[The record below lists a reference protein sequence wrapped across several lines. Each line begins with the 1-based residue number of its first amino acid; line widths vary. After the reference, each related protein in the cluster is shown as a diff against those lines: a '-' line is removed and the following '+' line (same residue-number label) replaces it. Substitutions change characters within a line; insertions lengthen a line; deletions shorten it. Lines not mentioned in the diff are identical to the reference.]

1 MTDANYAAEHTMGV
15 RGQIYFN
22 RFIIDEPP
30 GRSPAACFLLRAL
43 PAGFAA
49 CFRIFFPHGKGRVE
63 IPAGLDYN
71 KLRRIDDMIIAP
83 SMLASDFSRLSD
95 EIIRM
100 DIAGADWIHLDVM
113 DGHFVPNLTFG
124 PPVIAAMRRYTDKP
138 FDVHLM
144 IDDPMRYLP
153 EFRKAGADIISFH
166 LEAVSDPGAMID
178 AIAASGA
185 KPSVAIK
192 PGTPVQAVFPYLD
205 RLYMALVMTVEP
217 GFGGQKFLPDMM
229 PKVRLLKE
237 KRPDL
242 LVEVDGGI
250 NPCTARTAA
259 LAGVNVC
266 VAGTAVF
273 AAGDA
278 AKAIRELKNSDNAL

>member
-1 MTDANYAAEHTMGV
+1 
-15 RGQIYFN
+15 
-22 RFIIDEPP
+22 
-30 GRSPAACFLLRAL
+30 
-43 PAGFAA
+43 
-49 CFRIFFPHGKGRVE
+49 
-63 IPAGLDYN
+63 
-71 KLRRIDDMIIAP
+71 MIVAP
-83 SMLASDFSRLSD
+83 SMLASDFSHLSD

-144 IDDPMRYLP
+144 IDEPIRFLP
-153 EFRKAGADIISFH
+153 EFLKAGADIVSFH
-166 LEAVSDPGAMID
+166 LEAASDPGAMVD
-178 AIAASGA
+178 AIAAGGA

-192 PGTPVQAVFPYLD
+192 PGTPVEAVLPYLD
-205 RLYMALVMTVEP
+205 RLFMVLVMTVEP

-229 PKVRLLKE
+229 EKVRLLKA

-250 NPCTARTAA
+250 NPVTARTAA
-259 LAGVNVC
+259 LAGVNVL

-273 AAGDA
+273 GADDAGS
-278 AKAIRELKNSDNAL
+278 AIRKLKDSDGAL

>member
-1 MTDANYAAEHTMGV
+1 
-15 RGQIYFN
+15 
-22 RFIIDEPP
+22 
-30 GRSPAACFLLRAL
+30 
-43 PAGFAA
+43 
-49 CFRIFFPHGKGRVE
+49 
-63 IPAGLDYN
+63 
-71 KLRRIDDMIIAP
+71 MIIAP

-124 PPVIAAMRRYTDKP
+124 PSVIAAMRRYTDKP
-138 FDVHLM
+138 FDIHLM

-278 AKAIRELKNSDNAL
+278 AKAIRELKNSDSAL